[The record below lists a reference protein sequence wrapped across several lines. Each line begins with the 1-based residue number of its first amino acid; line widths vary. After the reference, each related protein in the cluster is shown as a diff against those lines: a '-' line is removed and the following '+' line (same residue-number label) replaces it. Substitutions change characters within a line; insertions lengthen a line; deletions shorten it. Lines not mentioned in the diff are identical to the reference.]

1 MEHPMT
7 FGDFQAEAART
18 GGTDLRPDRQ
28 MQGLVC
34 AALGLA
40 GEAAEVLSGA
50 LFPNTMTGSDFAQEI
65 GDVLWC
71 AAHLCN
77 VLGWRFSGVTA
88 PDMANVAPVSRR
100 WDIIRD
106 FHEDHCLASRGVQS
120 EANSGARVLYAT
132 RVMLCAG
139 GIADAVK
146 KATCHGQPLERHLPA
161 INRDLNSLMAS
172 LVLTCEAAGVRLDGA
187 ARLNVEKMR
196 KRYPDGFTTEASVV
210 RRDEPSP
217 PAAPDPSC
225 SEPIGKVRILDQRH
239 RFSRP
244 EIACVVGA
252 NAITVTVQSGEV
264 FTRNFGRSVHDPLRS
279 IDPDDLAVIRMTLAE
294 KGL

>member
-50 LFPNTMTGSDFAQEI
+50 LFPNTITGSDFAQEI

-77 VLGWRFSGVTA
+77 VLGWRLSGVTA
-88 PDMANVAPVSRR
+88 PDMASVAPVSRR
-100 WDIIRD
+100 WDTIRD
-106 FHEDHCLASRGVQS
+106 FHEDHCLASRGMENES
-120 EANSGARVLYAT
+120 DSSARASYAA

-139 GIADAVK
+139 SIADAVK
-146 KATCHGQPLERHLPA
+146 KAACHGQPLERHLPA
-161 INRDLNSLMAS
+161 INRDLNS

-196 KRYPDGFTTEASVV
+196 KRYPDGFATEASVV
-210 RRDEPSP
+210 RRDESLPP
-217 PAAPDPSC
+217 VVPAAPC
-225 SEPIGKVRILDQRH
+225 SEPIGKVHILDRQ
-239 RFSRP
+239 FSDRP
-244 EIACVVGA
+244 EIAYVGRA
-252 NAITVTVQSGEV
+252 TPTTIIVQTDEEFDRKHGHSV
-264 FTRNFGRSVHDPLRS
+264 DIAGRRIAL
-279 IDPDDLAVIRMTLAE
+279 DDLAAIRMTLAE

>member
-50 LFPNTMTGSDFAQEI
+50 LFPNTSTGSDFAQEI

-77 VLGWRFSGVTA
+77 VLGWRLSGVTA
-88 PDMANVAPVSRR
+88 SDMASVAPVSRR

-106 FHEDHCLASRGVQS
+106 FHEDHCLASRGMENES
-120 EANSGARVLYAT
+120 DSGARASYAA

-146 KATCHGQPLERHLPA
+146 KWACHGQPLERHLPA
-161 INRDLNSLMAS
+161 INRDLNSLMVS

-196 KRYPDGFTTEASVV
+196 KRYPKGFATEASVV
-210 RRDEPSP
+210 RRDESLPP
-217 PAAPDPSC
+217 VVPAAPC
-225 SEPIGKVRILDQRH
+225 SEPIGKVHILDR
-239 RFSRP
+239 RFSDRP
-244 EIACVVGA
+244 EIAYVGRA
-252 NAITVTVQSGEV
+252 TPTTIAVQTGEE
-264 FTRNFGRSVHDPLRS
+264 FDRKHGHSVRDPMRRIAL
-279 IDPDDLAVIRMTLAE
+279 DDLSAIRMTLAE